1 MRACMR
7 VCVCV
12 CVCVCAS
19 VRVCVR
25 ALFNINPEMRGWE
38 RGARRGVYRP
48 KQDMIL
54 CTYLIRFIVKLKLNM
69 HALKFFEQAYIEQ
82 ARASNF

>member
-1 MRACMR
+1 MR
-7 VCVCV
+7 VCVYA

-25 ALFNINPEMRGWE
+25 ALFNINPEMRGRE
-38 RGARRGVYRP
+38 RGVYRL
-48 KQDMIL
+48 KQDRIL

-69 HALKFFEQAYIEQ
+69 HALKFLALLNKLKLSKHAPVTFEQC
-82 ARASNF
+82 